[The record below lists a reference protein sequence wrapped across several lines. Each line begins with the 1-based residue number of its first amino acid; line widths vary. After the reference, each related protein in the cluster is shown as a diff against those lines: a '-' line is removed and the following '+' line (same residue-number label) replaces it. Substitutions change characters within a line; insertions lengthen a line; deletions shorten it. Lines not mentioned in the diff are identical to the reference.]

1 MRRVTKILRITS
13 GTEDFYTFKSA
24 YSRLDEHGYSPVP
37 VLGRAYSEVNP
48 VTALKIALD
57 EEFGLFC

>member
-24 YSRLDEHGYSPVP
+24 YSRLDEHGFSPVP
-37 VLGRAYSEVNP
+37 FLRRTHGEVNP
-48 VTALKIALD
+48 VTALTIAHD
-57 EEFGLFC
+57 EEFSLFC